1 VNFASRLQAT
11 AHAQPERTALVWDGG
26 TLTYGALDARAG
38 GVARSLAGRGLH
50 AGDRVA
56 LVIPN
61 RWQLVVAVLGGLKAG
76 VTVAPLDPLLKPEER
91 AEILTDLKPALVLE
105 DVPAEHAEWATQDS
119 PVAPALV
126 LYTSGSTGRPKG
138 ALLSHAAVDFAQ
150 RSWAGPV
157 MALTPD
163 DVVLAALPLSH
174 SFGLNGALLAP
185 LLVGSAV
192 RLVERFTPEGVAD
205 LLRRETITVFPGVAT
220 MFRRLLDLPAFAGGP
235 RLRLAV
241 SGAAPCPWETAQA
254 WRARTGVRIVRGYG
268 MTELFRPLSYLA
280 DDPSDF
286 PDAVGRAV
294 PGVEARVV
302 DDDGRTLG
310 AGDAGELLIRTP
322 AAMDAYIGAPEDTRA
337 VLADGWFRTG
347 DLATIDRDGWVRI
360 TGRKR
365 ERILRAGH
373 SVFPP
378 EVEAMLLTHP
388 DVAEAAVVGVAHAEL
403 GEEVAAF
410 VVLRGGA
417 GATAEALISYCRE
430 RLAGYKYPR
439 RVRLVGA
446 LPRSSTG
453 KVLKAKLAAEG

>member
-1 VNFASRLQAT
+1 MNFAARLEAT
-11 AHAQPERTALVWDGG
+11 AHTQADRTALVWDGG
-26 TLTYGALDARAG
+26 TLTYRDLDARAG
-38 GVARSLAGRGLH
+38 GLARSLTGRGLH

-61 RWQLVVAVLGGLKAG
+61 CWQLVVAVLGGLKAG

-91 AEILTDLKPALVLE
+91 AEILADLEPALVLDE
-105 DVPAEHAEWATQDS
+105 VPAERAEWTTRDA
-119 PVAPALV
+119 PLAPALV

-220 MFRRLLDLPAFAGGP
+220 MFRRLLDLPAFAGAP

-322 AAMDAYIGAPEDTRA
+322 AVMDAYLGAPEDTRA

-347 DLATIDRDGWVRI
+347 DLATIDREGWVRI

-417 GATAEALISYCRE
+417 AASAEDLISYCRE

-439 RVRLVGA
+439 RVRLVGT